1 MVGYRCSWDFLSQKL
16 CLANVQTVIWFP
28 PKVLETITWFYFN
41 RFSCHFNV
49 NLESK
54 TKNAM
59 ELLVLV
65 SNALTANH
73 FILNKFTGYMI
84 SFHSAWHIRFRDSQ
98 VLLILSPSLV
108 CDWEWQAL
116 LLHSAKATLQ
126 KTLIGTQAFS
136 CATVTRGLAHTRM
149 ADLRDASVGRG
160 PWCQTWAPAFNIRI
174 DTV

>member
-1 MVGYRCSWDFLSQKL
+1 MVGYRCSCDFLSQKL
-16 CLANVQTVIWFP
+16 CLTNVQTVIWFP

-65 SNALTANH
+65 SNELTANH

-84 SFHSAWHIRFRDSQ
+84 SFHSAWHIHFRDSQ

-116 LLHSAKATLQ
+116 RQGHSTKDPHWNSGFHLCHSNQRARSHQ
-126 KTLIGTQAFS
+126 DGRPSGCFS
-136 CATVTRGLAHTRM
+136 GSRALVPNLGA
-149 ADLRDASVGRG
+149 
-160 PWCQTWAPAFNIRI
+160 RI
-174 DTV
+174 